1 MLVMTVTIFISRTSI
16 LSVILILLTSIH
28 CRDASG
34 QTATPT
40 PPPPVPRHDTQQWND
55 VQLIVPM
62 TSKADFILL
71 GTLRLGRNLARPVD
85 ERIGISFS
93 YSPTKSVTLAPSYLH
108 IERQPSAGRG
118 FFEDRAAF
126 TATLKANKFVS
137 LAPGFL
143 YIKRNFSFN
152 QSDLEKRPSV
162 AVTFT
167 LPRPRFT
174 LSDRNLVER
183 RLRRPQGNSTRYRNL
198 LQLQYPL
205 VFRGRHL
212 TLLVSDEVSYESA
225 LKAWVRN
232 RFLAGIRKQ
241 VNNYCSADFYYTRQN
256 DGRARALPGDFNVI
270 GLSLAF
276 RLGGKITARDK
287 QRQLD
292 LLDDDDDDK

>member
-1 MLVMTVTIFISRTSI
+1 MTVTIFISRIRSLAVLI
-16 LSVILILLTSIH
+16 VIVLISIH
-28 CRDASG
+28 CRDASA

-40 PPPPVPRHDTQQWND
+40 PPPPVPRRDTQQWND

-62 TSKADFILL
+62 TSKVDFILL
-71 GTLRLGRNLARPVD
+71 GTLRLGRNLSRPVD

-93 YSPTKSVTLAPSYLH
+93 VNPTKSVTLAPSYLH
-108 IERQPSAGRG
+108 IERQPSTGRG

-126 TATLKANKFVS
+126 TATFKANKYVS
-137 LAPGFL
+137 LAPSFL
-143 YIKRNFSFN
+143 YIKRSFSVG
-152 QSDLEKRPSV
+152 QSDLERRPSV

-167 LPRPRFT
+167 LPQPRFT
-174 LSDRNLVER
+174 LSDRNLVDR
-183 RLRRPQGNSTRYRNL
+183 RLRQPQGNSTRYRNL
-198 LQLQYPL
+198 LQLQYPF
-205 VFRGRHL
+205 VVRGRHL

-241 VNNYCSADFYYTRQN
+241 VNNYCSADFYYIRQN
-256 DGRARALPGDFNVI
+256 DGRARALPGDFHVI

-292 LLDDDDDDK
+292 LLDDDDDDR